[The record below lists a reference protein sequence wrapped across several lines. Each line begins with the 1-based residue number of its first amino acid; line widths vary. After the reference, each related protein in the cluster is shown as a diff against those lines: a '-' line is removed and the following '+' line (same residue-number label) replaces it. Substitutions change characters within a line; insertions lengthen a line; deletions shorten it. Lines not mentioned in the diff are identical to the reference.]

1 MRLFIEVNAYQDD
14 AMLKQVLSI
23 AFNLDSNSTAWFWLR
38 TLLADQVMETL
49 SAEATEGEDEQGG
62 TPCLNQQSSG

>member
-49 SAEATEGEDEQGG
+49 SAEPQ
-62 TPCLNQQSSG
+62 PSGDAALPAPRDCE